1 MNGRVESEY
10 AVGLHKNMQRCLLRC
25 NLNTFAY
32 PKRFLNSAIE
42 Y

>member
-1 MNGRVESEY
+1 MVGFESEY

-32 PKRFLNSAIE
+32 PKRFSNSAIE